1 MQLMTQIA
9 ISLRLVLMVV
19 AWKTSQS
26 VVKSYFRF
34 FFARSQ
40 LLCKLKD
47 SYCGLMI
54 PSRRSTAV
62 VRRRCSIGSHA
73 NSTVALTAV
82 IIHPGL
88 SELYEI
94 LSINKV
100 NTGDASLRNRRNDYD
115 PWTSSVQDK
124 LHWQPNLMFAQRVSS
139 CKIENANPKST
150 FRGKKNFRL
159 RSVFWILISTITRA
173 KIK

>member
-34 FFARSQ
+34 YFARSQ

-54 PSRRSTAV
+54 PPRRSTAV
-62 VRRRCSIGSHA
+62 VRRRCSIGFHA

-100 NTGDASLRNRRNDYD
+100 NNGDAAYTTEKMITTHERLLLKTNCTESWDECSLSECRVAKSKMQIRN
-115 PWTSSVQDK
+115 S
-124 LHWQPNLMFAQRVSS
+124 LFA
-139 CKIENANPKST
+139 
-150 FRGKKNFRL
+150 GKNFRPW
-159 RSVFWILISTITRA
+159 SVFWILILTITQA